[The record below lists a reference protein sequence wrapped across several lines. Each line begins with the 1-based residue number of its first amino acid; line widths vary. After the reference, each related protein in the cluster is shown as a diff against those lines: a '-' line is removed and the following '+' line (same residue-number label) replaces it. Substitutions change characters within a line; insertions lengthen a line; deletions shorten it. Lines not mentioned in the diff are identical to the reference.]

1 MTLRKIKER
10 FDELLV
16 ITIISEMSDESNEQ
30 PLISKIGLL
39 VDAILSIAF
48 FLFMT
53 YVLMPHVPSEDTNV
67 ILFIAGMTSF
77 CMTGVFWLA
86 ANMFRVTLVDF
97 QRTKEQ
103 D

>member
-1 MTLRKIKER
+1 
-10 FDELLV
+10 
-16 ITIISEMSDESNEQ
+16 MSDESNEQ

-53 YVLMPHVPSEDTNV
+53 YVLMPHVPSEDPTTV
-67 ILFIAGMTSF
+67 KIVAGMTSF

-86 ANMFRVTLVDF
+86 AQHVSSYLCRFPKNEKKVTKIDFLVKIV
-97 QRTKEQ
+97 T
-103 D
+103 

>member
-1 MTLRKIKER
+1 
-10 FDELLV
+10 
-16 ITIISEMSDESNEQ
+16 MSDENKDK
-30 PLISKIGLL
+30 PLISFYGFIF
-39 VDAILSIAF
+39 DALLSIAF
-48 FLFMT
+48 FIFMT

-97 QRTKEQ
+97 QRTKVQ

>member
-1 MTLRKIKER
+1 MNMIK
-10 FDELLV
+10 F
-16 ITIISEMSDESNEQ
+16 MSDETKDK
-30 PLISKIGLL
+30 PLISFYSLIFGAL
-39 VDAILSIAF
+39 LSIAF

-53 YVLMPHVPSEDTNV
+53 YVLMPHVPSEDFIV
-67 ILFIAGMTSF
+67 VLFVAGMTSF

-86 ANMFRVTLVDF
+86 TNMFIVTLVDF

>member
-1 MTLRKIKER
+1 
-10 FDELLV
+10 
-16 ITIISEMSDESNEQ
+16 MSDENKDK
-30 PLISKIGLL
+30 PLISFYGFIF
-39 VDAILSIAF
+39 DALLSIAF
-48 FLFMT
+48 FIFMT

-86 ANMFRVTLVDF
+86 TNMFIVTLVDF